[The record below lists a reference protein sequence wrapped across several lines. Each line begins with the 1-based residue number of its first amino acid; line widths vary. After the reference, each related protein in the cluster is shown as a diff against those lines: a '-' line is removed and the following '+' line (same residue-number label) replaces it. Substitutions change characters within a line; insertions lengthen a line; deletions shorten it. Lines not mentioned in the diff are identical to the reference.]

1 MGSTMTTGEGSMGAN
16 VASGIVWVT
25 SKFFFSLSY
34 FFFLKLNN
42 VYSLYIIVMYKIHDG
57 RGGSDKNETKQ
68 CQMRCLGHK

>member
-25 SKFFFSLSY
+25 SKFFFSPFL

-57 RGGSDKNETKQ
+57 RGSGDETGPKQ
-68 CQMRCLGHK
+68 HIWHCLGHK